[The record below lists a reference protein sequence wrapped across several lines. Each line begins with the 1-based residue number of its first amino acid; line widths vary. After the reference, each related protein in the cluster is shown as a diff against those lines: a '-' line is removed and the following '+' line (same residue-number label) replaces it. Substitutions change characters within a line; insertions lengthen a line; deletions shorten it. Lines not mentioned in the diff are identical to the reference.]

1 MAQRYTTFIKAIL
14 KEGSGGRGGNGRT
27 EIKISLVISKF
38 VILYSFYINIKVCK
52 THNKILFFYF
62 ITDRSC

>member
-14 KEGSGGRGGNGRT
+14 KEGSGGRGRT